1 MAKHIY
7 LVHHEYTQLLVETFT
22 NGDIKQFIHHPL
34 KRQSQINMVVAPYDF

>member
-22 NGDIKQFIHHPL
+22 NGDIKQFIRCPL
-34 KRQSQINMVVAPYDF
+34 KQQSQINMVVAAHDF